1 MLLPFSLVML
11 ITSQCMAWPSLF
23 FYPDWTGAARSGGL
37 CRHIYGVLEMEYNKE
52 LETITDVVDEE
63 VLEQAECICCGLK
76 EDCTPAYIVEV
87 QESYSGNWVCGLC
100 SESLKE
106 RLIRAPKMS
115 IGEAV
120 SSLTWSFSRNSTIRP
135 GWTRTF
141 HSHAC

>member
-1 MLLPFSLVML
+1 
-11 ITSQCMAWPSLF
+11 
-23 FYPDWTGAARSGGL
+23 
-37 CRHIYGVLEMEYNKE
+37 MEIEKYNKE
-52 LETITDVVDEE
+52 LETIADVVDEE
-63 VLEQAECICCGLK
+63 VLEQAECKCCGLK

-120 SSLTWSFSRNSTIRP
+120 SSHRELFRNSTTRP
-135 GWTRTF
+135 G
-141 HSHAC
+141 